1 MSINEIKNSPPQP
14 RPTSEGRG
22 APENT
27 AVRSDG
33 GTPGGKGG
41 GAGND
46 RVTLS
51 KAATHLSELAR
62 TVSEQPVV
70 DSKRVGEIRQAIQEG
85 RYEVNAES
93 TAAKLIAAEMGL
105 AKGI

>member
-27 AVRSDG
+27 TVRSDG

-41 GAGND
+41 GAGGD
-46 RVTLS
+46 RVTFS
-51 KAATHLSELAR
+51 EAATRLSELTR

-85 RYEVNAES
+85 RYEVNLER
-93 TAAKLIAAEMGL
+93 IADRLMAME
-105 AKGI
+105 KKFS